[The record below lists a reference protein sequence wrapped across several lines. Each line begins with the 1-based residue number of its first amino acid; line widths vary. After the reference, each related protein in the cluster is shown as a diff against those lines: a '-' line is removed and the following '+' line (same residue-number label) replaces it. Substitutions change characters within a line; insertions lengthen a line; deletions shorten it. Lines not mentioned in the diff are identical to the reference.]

1 MSEMIFRLL
10 AFAALVLFLGILLW
24 HVPRIDLGA
33 VILVTVALVAWDFFA
48 PDRG

>member
-10 AFAALVLFLGILLW
+10 AFATLCVFLGILLW

-33 VILVTVALVAWDFFA
+33 VILITIALAAWDFFA